1 MSVEAW
7 VSLIVMAL
15 FNVISTAFYIG
26 INKQMLNEVMRRMN
40 IVEEAK
46 ESKDTVRLHVE
57 RLEQEAERLDREV
70 ISVRHDVKNLMQRAV
85 RDNK

>member
-1 MSVEAW
+1 VSVEAW